1 MNINDLNAENVV
13 ALEEKLSLGRPLV
26 VKLGFD
32 PTSPDLH
39 FGHYVALRGLK
50 KFQEAGHIAHIIVGD
65 FTAAIGDPSGRN
77 KLRPPLSKEKI
88 LENAQTYLAQVFLVL
103 DKNKTKVSSNS
114 TWLNMDMEKILR
126 IMSTQTISQILARE
140 DFSNRFK
147 DGTPIFMHEMMY
159 PIMQGMD
166 SVAIEAD
173 VELGGTDQTFNL
185 MMGRDMQSIHKK
197 PAQAVVTFPL
207 LVGLDGEKKMSK
219 SLGNHIALLDS
230 PKDIFGKVMSISD
243 ETMWNYWSILM
254 DVSEDE
260 VAQMKNSGQN
270 PKDIKMTL
278 AQKVVNIL
286 HPESVAQSVREDFI
300 NQFSKKEVDLESVPE
315 VVIHV
320 ESEAHLSKIMVEVKF
335 ASSRGDATRL
345 IKGGGVK
352 VNGEKIA
359 DVNMVFKPGQE
370 FLLQVGKL
378 KYLKVKVSL

>member
-286 HPESVAQSVREDFI
+286 HPESVAQSVKEDFI

-315 VVIHV
+315 VVVHV

-378 KYLKVKVSL
+378 KYLKVKISL

>member
-286 HPESVAQSVREDFI
+286 HPESVAQSVKEDFI

-315 VVIHV
+315 VVVHV